1 MEPVG
6 GGGRVEPRRGANA
19 PHDTLLPT
27 FAHRYQA
34 IFEHLSEGIFLFDA
48 ASKRIVEANPAFLRL
63 LGYSV
68 ADLPTLTL
76 YDLITHDRAS
86 VDNNVARIIREGRNE
101 IGERDYRRKD
111 GVTVPVE
118 VSGVALTSAGC
129 AILCVVVRDLT
140 ARRQAEARRAADEA
154 RVREGE
160 ARLLAV
166 VEGAPILLFTVDR
179 AGIITFARGREL
191 ATLGLTAREV
201 EGQSLFIA
209 GRQFP
214 DVLDNVRRAL
224 DGEEFTAIVA
234 IGKHTFTT
242 HYAPRRDERG
252 AITGVIGVA
261 ANSTRRLRAEA
272 AVRRYELGLTEREQ
286 EVLALLASDLP
297 HRQIATHLNIGYA
310 TVRTHLRRIA
320 TKLNL
325 DTAARADIVAA
336 ARVRGLLDDAN
347 LNS

>member
-1 MEPVG
+1 M
-6 GGGRVEPRRGANA
+6 
-19 PHDTLLPT
+19 
-27 FAHRYQA
+27 HRYQA
-34 IFEHLSEGIFLFDA
+34 IFEHLTEGIFLFDA

-76 YDLITHDRAS
+76 YGLIAHDRAS
-86 VDNNVARIIREGRNE
+86 VDNNIARIIREGRNE

-140 ARRQAEARRAADEA
+140 ARRQAEAQRAADEA

-179 AGIITFARGREL
+179 AGIITFARGRGL
-191 ATLGLTAREV
+191 ATLGLTEREV

-242 HYAPRRDERG
+242 HYARRGEQHEADTCRSGG
-252 AITGVIGVA
+252 APLR
-261 ANSTRRLRAEA
+261 SRL
-272 AVRRYELGLTEREQ
+272 
-286 EVLALLASDLP
+286 D
-297 HRQIATHLNIGYA
+297 
-310 TVRTHLRRIA
+310 
-320 TKLNL
+320 
-325 DTAARADIVAA
+325 AARARNAGPLRHRPAPAPDRRTPPRQLRDGANISAADRGQTPPRYGVARGGGRRRARAGSARWGWSQPLTVAHSLVDNRPSGGGGYKDYPVLGIVLTHPTA
-336 ARVRGLLDDAN
+336 L
-347 LNS
+347 S